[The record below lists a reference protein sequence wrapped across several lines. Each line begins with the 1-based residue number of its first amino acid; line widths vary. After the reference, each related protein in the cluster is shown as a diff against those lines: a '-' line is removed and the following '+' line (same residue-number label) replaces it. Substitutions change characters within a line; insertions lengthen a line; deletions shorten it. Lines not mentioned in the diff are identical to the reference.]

1 LREGVR
7 LGNKIEIK
15 NVNKNFFG
23 GTEATEVLK
32 DINLSIEEGE
42 FICLLGHSGCG
53 KSTLLRIIAGL
64 ERNYEG
70 DVTID
75 EKKVEGPSL
84 DKAVVFQDHR
94 LFPWFTVEQNIA
106 YGYAGNEEEKEERV
120 KNLIKLVGLE
130 SFEKKY
136 PNQLSGGMSQR
147 VAIARALINQPSL
160 LLLDE
165 PFGALDALT
174 RINMQKEILKIWKN
188 QKNTMLMVTHDIDE
202 AVALSSRIV
211 ILGQRGSGI
220 KKIVNVELSY
230 PRVRSSDDFTLIR
243 NKVYKNF
250 FDEENVALEYYL

>member
-1 LREGVR
+1 
-7 LGNKIEIK
+7 
-15 NVNKNFFG
+15 
-23 GTEATEVLK
+23 
-32 DINLSIEEGE
+32 
-42 FICLLGHSGCG
+42 
-53 KSTLLRIIAGL
+53 
-64 ERNYEG
+64 
-70 DVTID
+70 
-75 EKKVEGPSL
+75 
-84 DKAVVFQDHR
+84 
-94 LFPWFTVEQNIA
+94 
-106 YGYAGNEEEKEERV
+106 
-120 KNLIKLVGLE
+120 
-130 SFEKKY
+130 
-136 PNQLSGGMSQR
+136 MSQR